1 MSRESPARLWAITP
15 SMILHELQLIEVP
28 CMTKDERQTYFPES
42 VGTSEANERACAD
55 KLRKVPR

>member
-1 MSRESPARLWAITP
+1 
-15 SMILHELQLIEVP
+15 
-28 CMTKDERQTYFPES
+28 MTKDERQTYFPES